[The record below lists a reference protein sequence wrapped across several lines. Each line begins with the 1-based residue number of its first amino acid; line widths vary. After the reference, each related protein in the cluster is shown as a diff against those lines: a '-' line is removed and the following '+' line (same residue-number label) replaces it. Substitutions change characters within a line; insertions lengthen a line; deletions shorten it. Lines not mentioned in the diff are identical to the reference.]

1 MRSAKLRA
9 RQDEQRQTILVDD
22 DQPGQCLVDQQPG
35 RLHRIGVQVH
45 DRERFGQFTGT
56 HTGTLGR
63 PHRLDHALVVTVEG
77 SA

>member
-1 MRSAKLRA
+1 V
-9 RQDEQRQTILVDD
+9 VDD
-22 DQPGQCLVDQQPG
+22 EQPGQCLVDQQPG

-45 DRERFGQFTGT
+45 DRERFGQFKGT
-56 HTGTLGR
+56 QTGTLGR